1 MSPPSLIKVGTK
13 ILKREMESDR
23 KTESLPAQRDRQTDK
38 GYFKVALFIKF
49 FIFKKES
56 SIFNKRILKLM
67 F

>member
-1 MSPPSLIKVGTK
+1 
-13 ILKREMESDR
+13 MESDR